1 MNDLGIGGATAAV
14 IAIAF
19 VATFQFIGQ
28 SHGLTPVDRPDAC
41 DAREDDC
48 RAALRAQAKR
58 GFEQGDPVLAMA
70 AYRRAASGG
79 DGLSALLLGRYHEEA
94 HRRAVG
100 TGLGSGTAASQ
111 ATASDADDL
120 PDGPAFD
127 ALVRSYDL
135 VPSGPA
141 RAVAERA
148 LAGLWF
154 ARAHRLGVA
163 TTGEVLGATPPWV
176 ATGGTGAAEAD
187 PKRRG
192 EPVRVADRR

>member
-14 IAIAF
+14 IAIAV

-48 RAALRAQAKR
+48 RAVLRAQAKR

-70 AYRRAASGG
+70 AYRRAAAGG

-94 HRRAVG
+94 HRRAG
-100 TGLGSGTAASQ
+100 GAGRETGTAASQ
-111 ATASDADDL
+111 ATGSDADDL
-120 PDGPAFD
+120 PGPAFD

-141 RAVAERA
+141 RAAAERA

-154 ARAHRLGVA
+154 ARAHRLGVS
-163 TTGEVLGATPPWV
+163 TTGETLGATPPWAPV
-176 ATGGTGAAEAD
+176 GGPGAEAD
-187 PKRRG
+187 PRRRG
-192 EPVRVADRR
+192 EPVMVADRR